1 MATDM
6 ATQANMAFLFLQI
19 TLALAV
25 MLMWAFWSLEQ
36 WRERQTIFR
45 RLDPFKVHK
54 RK

>member
-1 MATDM
+1 MTSLSSVNE
-6 ATQANMAFLFLQI
+6 TFLFLEI
-19 TLALAV
+19 VLALAV

-36 WRERQTIFR
+36 WRDRQPIFR